1 MMWILVAIFGIL
13 SAVLLLGKGSFLIA
27 GYNTASEEE
36 KKKIQG
42 KASVPG
48 HRSVHGRSHASFGAW
63 SCIGGTGSGLVSGT
77 GFRVFIYRHNR
88 CDSAVQYYLCSK
100 TTGRRKN
107 RDGEW
112 ETAERMVKKIINRC
126 SVIFYTSAGC
136 RYRYFLVTG
145 DVKPDLPE
153 KK

>member
-1 MMWILVAIFGIL
+1 M
-13 SAVLLLGKGSFLIA
+13 
-27 GYNTASEEE
+27 
-36 KKKIQG
+36 
-42 KASVPG
+42 PG

-112 ETAERMVKKIINRC
+112 ETAEDGENNQQMQRH
-126 SVIFYTSAGC
+126 FYTSAGC
-136 RYRYFLVTG
+136 RYRYFPCYRRCKNQICRRKNENCGIVLAG
-145 DVKPDLPE
+145 L
-153 KK
+153 